1 MAVPPLDGPEPRPP
15 ESMQSGAVRL
25 PSGVAGCSWLTSPEG
40 GRETDPN
47 RAAAAAP
54 AVPGTMAAVL
64 GAAEAPRSLGLPLWE
79 GGGLAPWDPTP
90 SGKLLSGPGVGL
102 PPSSAHLVPRGR
114 LLILMHPHP

>member
-1 MAVPPLDGPEPRPP
+1 MPPLDGPEPRPP

-25 PSGVAGCSWLTSPEG
+25 PSGVTGCLWLTSPEG
-40 GRETDPN
+40 SRETDPN

-54 AVPGTMAAVL
+54 AVPGTVAAVL
-64 GAAEAPRSLGLPLWE
+64 GSGRGPPQPGQPLRE
-79 GGGLAPWDPTP
+79 GDGLAPWDPTP

>member
-64 GAAEAPRSLGLPLWE
+64 GSGRGPPQPGTASLGGGWARSLGPNAFRE
-79 GGGLAPWDPTP
+79 ASVRPRSGAPPF
-90 SGKLLSGPGVGL
+90 KC
-102 PPSSAHLVPRGR
+102 PPSA
-114 LLILMHPHP
+114 

>member
-40 GRETDPN
+40 GRETQTEQQQ
-47 RAAAAAP
+47 RLQQFR
-54 AVPGTMAAVL
+54 GTWL
-64 GAAEAPRSLGLPLWE
+64 LCWGAAEAPRSLGLPLWE

-114 LLILMHPHP
+114 LLILMRPHP